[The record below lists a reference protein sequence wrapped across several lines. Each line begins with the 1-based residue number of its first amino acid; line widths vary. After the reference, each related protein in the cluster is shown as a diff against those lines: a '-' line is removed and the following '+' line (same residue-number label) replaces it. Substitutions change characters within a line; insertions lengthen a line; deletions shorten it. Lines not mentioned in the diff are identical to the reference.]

1 MRARSEVIQKFESP
15 KSPNLHQILGFWS
28 GRMYVRSAVVE
39 EGWASLI
46 QRVRARKRGDPET
59 VSSRRRVRGNK
70 YGQTAIRAKLTAI
83 FYAQHCMIH
92 VCLPTNRCTL
102 EDAFV
107 VMFQISTCNL
117 ERRTLE

>member
-1 MRARSEVIQKFESP
+1 MVPKFEHP
-15 KSPNLHQILGFWS
+15 KTTDLHCILGFLS
-28 GRMYVRSAVVE
+28 GRMYVWVAVVE
-39 EGWASLI
+39 EGWASLN
-46 QRVRARKRGDPET
+46 QGVRARKRVDPET

-117 ERRTLE
+117 ERRTLG